1 MLVLKFRIKFKSAT
15 ILKLIVENFNVKS
28 TAEICYYNKQE
39 TVWSVYL
46 GRVECKCGIC
56 AKHDDSIK

>member
-1 MLVLKFRIKFKSAT
+1 MSNLQLKYVIRI
-15 ILKLIVENFNVKS
+15 NR
-28 TAEICYYNKQE
+28 KQSGQY
-39 TVWSVYL
+39 THA